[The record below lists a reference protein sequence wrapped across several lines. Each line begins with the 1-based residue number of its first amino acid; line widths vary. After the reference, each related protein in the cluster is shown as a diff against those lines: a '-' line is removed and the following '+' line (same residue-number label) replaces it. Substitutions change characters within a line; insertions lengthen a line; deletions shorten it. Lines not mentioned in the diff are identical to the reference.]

1 MWEKIFVSV
10 KGNKIILFSFAALI
24 SFTLIAINIENFTL
38 FDNRTIIIQN
48 KSSDDISLKPAIIDT
63 PRKNVSAPL
72 RVQETIAPA
81 KTEEAITIQID
92 KYHNDDLGSEES
104 KLYRF
109 DLNES
114 ERVNVIFTNEKT
126 INADV
131 SVYHVDV
138 MNAEKISVINRGRLI
153 SGRTKNF
160 ETGYIDLEAGTYY
173 IKISRGSIYS
183 GGRYRLWIR
192 KL

>member
-1 MWEKIFVSV
+1 M
-10 KGNKIILFSFAALI
+10 
-24 SFTLIAINIENFTL
+24 
-38 FDNRTIIIQN
+38 
-48 KSSDDISLKPAIIDT
+48 
-63 PRKNVSAPL
+63 
-72 RVQETIAPA
+72 
-81 KTEEAITIQID
+81 
-92 KYHNDDLGSEES
+92 
-104 KLYRF
+104 
-109 DLNES
+109 
-114 ERVNVIFTNEKT
+114 
-126 INADV
+126 

>member
-81 KTEEAITIQID
+81 KTEEAITI
-92 KYHNDDLGSEES
+92 
-104 KLYRF
+104 
-109 DLNES
+109 
-114 ERVNVIFTNEKT
+114 
-126 INADV
+126 
-131 SVYHVDV
+131 
-138 MNAEKISVINRGRLI
+138 
-153 SGRTKNF
+153 
-160 ETGYIDLEAGTYY
+160 
-173 IKISRGSIYS
+173 
-183 GGRYRLWIR
+183 
-192 KL
+192 